1 MEEVEQMGDAEV
13 PGVEA
18 GRGATE
24 DQSGGFREGSC
35 TDHDRFLS
43 EHFPNWVPWKKDFE
57 VQ

>member
-1 MEEVEQMGDAEV
+1 MGDAEV

-35 TDHDRFLS
+35 TDHNRFLS